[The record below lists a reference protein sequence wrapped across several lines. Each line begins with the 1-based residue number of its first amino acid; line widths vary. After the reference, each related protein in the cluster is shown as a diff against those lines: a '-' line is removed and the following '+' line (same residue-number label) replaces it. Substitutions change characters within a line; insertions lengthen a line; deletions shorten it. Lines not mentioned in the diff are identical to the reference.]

1 MHRIIECFDSRHHD
15 ITVTQLRAVE
25 EQCFLKERGQ
35 GQMIPEL
42 LYIKGPGS
50 ALLSSLIIPLVPLPR
65 SNSPLA

>member
-15 ITVTQLRAVE
+15 ITVTQLRAVV

-42 LYIKGPGS
+42 LDMFINPVL
-50 ALLSSLIIPLVPLPR
+50 ALFMPCPIVT
-65 SNSPLA
+65 